1 MKKMKNI
8 LSLAAAILM
17 ITHVFG
23 QVTKPSIAPSNK
35 ALNDTIVFDILNANY
50 YSNAGSNFIEIP
62 VVLQS
67 NNPNINSFDFW
78 FQFNQ
83 TELTYVSTTSLVSGL
98 DAFSNF
104 NQANFYL
111 SNTSSG
117 TSINFNIPIN
127 VPVVKLTFQL
137 SAACN
142 LINSQDF
149 SNITTLFDGIVSSHK
164 ITAPVPSQIQVT
176 SPLPT
181 CTNNDITFTYDDFY
195 AGKPISSYN
204 WNFGNGNSS
213 NLQTDATQYGSAGS
227 YTVTLDVTTQDAC
240 VYALTFPIE
249 MMQGPVASFTT
260 VTGASQTEVV
270 FTNTSTFSAGSITQ
284 NAWDFGDGNTSNLVN
299 PTHNFPGADTYP
311 VTLTV
316 TADNGCSNTV
326 VGNVSTVGF
335 IELNKVLIQVFPNPT
350 TTVLQII
357 GELPIGAWEILDMN
371 GKRILSGFQPHSIG
385 IIHLEKLTEGKYM
398 LKLTDQTFQFMKI

>member
-1 MKKMKNI
+1 MKRI
-8 LSLAAAILM
+8 LSFLFL
-17 ITHVFG
+17 FG
-23 QVTKPSIAPSNK
+23 AFTSIAQSHSK
-35 ALNDTIVFDILNANY
+35 SVLDTMVFDLANATTTTTSGTT
-50 YSNAGSNFIEIP
+50 YSEFP
-62 VVLQS
+62 VYAITTGGIS
-67 NNPNINSFDFW
+67 SFDFW

-83 TELTYVSTTSLVSGL
+83 TELTYVSTTSLVTGL

-111 SNTSSG
+111 SNTTSG
-117 TSINFNIPIN
+117 SSINFNIPIN

-181 CTNNDITFTYDDFY
+181 CTNNDITFTYDAFY
-195 AGKPISSYN
+195 AGKPISTYD

-213 NLQTDATQYGSAGS
+213 NLQTDATQYGSPGS
-227 YTVTLDVTTQDAC
+227 YTITLDVTTQDAC
-240 VYALTFPIE
+240 VYTLTFPIE
-249 MMQGPVASFTT
+249 MMQGPIASFSTA
-260 VTGASQTEVV
+260 TGASQTEVI

-284 NAWDFGDGNTSNLVN
+284 NAWDFGDGNTSNLEN
-299 PTHNFPGADTYP
+299 PTHDFPGADTYP

-326 VGNVSTVGF
+326 VGNVSTVGL
-335 IELNKVLIQVFPNPT
+335 EQTTVLPLIMYPNPT
-350 TTVLQII
+350 SGLCTL
-357 GELPIGAWEILDMN
+357 ELPNGIDQIWIMQNDGKIIKRFDDLMSVDVIDLTNLAPGMYILCTKDQRLN
-371 GKRILSGFQPHSIG
+371 FI
-385 IIHLEKLTEGKYM
+385 KL
-398 LKLTDQTFQFMKI
+398 

>member
-1 MKKMKNI
+1 MKNI
-8 LSLAAAILM
+8 LSLAVAIFM
-17 ITHVFG
+17 IAHVFG
-23 QVTKPSIAPSNK
+23 QVTKPNIALTNK

-62 VVLQS
+62 VILKS
-67 NNPNINSFDFW
+67 SNPNINSFDFW

-83 TELTYVSTTSLVSGL
+83 TELTYVSTTSLVTGL

-117 TSINFNIPIN
+117 TSINFNVPIN

-164 ITAPVPSQIQVT
+164 ITAPLPSQIQVT
-176 SPLPT
+176 SSLPT
-181 CTNNDITFTYDDFY
+181 CTNNDITFTYDAFY
-195 AGKPISSYN
+195 AGKPISTYN

-227 YTVTLDVTTQDAC
+227 YNVSLDVTTQDAC

-249 MMQGPVASFTT
+249 IMEGPVASFTT
-260 VTGASQTEVV
+260 VTGSAQTDVV

-284 NAWDFGDGNTSNLVN
+284 NAWDFGDGNTSNLEN
-299 PTHNFPGADTYP
+299 PTHDFPGADTYP

-326 VGNVSTVGF
+326 VGDVSTIGLSEF
-335 IELNKVLIQVFPNPT
+335 NKVLIQIYPNPT
-350 TTVLQII
+350 NTVIQIKA
-357 GELPIGAWEILDMN
+357 EMPIGAWEIQDMN
-371 GKRILSGFQPHSIG
+371 GKSILFGSQANSIG
-385 IIHLEKLTEGKYM
+385 LIQIDNLAKGTYLIKFKDRAY
-398 LKLTDQTFQFMKI
+398 QFIKI

>member
-1 MKKMKNI
+1 MKNI

-17 ITHVFG
+17 VTHVFG
-23 QVTKPSIAPSNK
+23 QVSKPNMASSNK

-50 YSNAGSNFIEIP
+50 YANAGVNYIDIP
-62 VVLQS
+62 VVLKS
-67 NNPNINSFDFW
+67 SNPNINSFDFW

-83 TELTYVSTTSLVSGL
+83 TELTYVSTTSLVTGL

-117 TSINFNIPIN
+117 TSISFNVPIN

-164 ITAPVPSQIQVT
+164 ITAPLPSQIQVT
-176 SPLPT
+176 RPLPT
-181 CTNNDITFTYDDFY
+181 CSNNDITFTYDAFY
-195 AGKPISSYN
+195 AGKPISTYN

-213 NLQTDATQYGSAGS
+213 NVQTDATQYGSAGS

-249 MMQGPVASFTT
+249 IMEGPVASFTT
-260 VTGASQTEVV
+260 TTGTTQTEVV
-270 FTNTSTFSAGSITQ
+270 FTNTSTFSSGSITQ
-284 NAWDFGDGNTSNLVN
+284 NAWDFVDGNTSNLEN
-299 PTHNFPGADTYP
+299 PTHDFPGADTYP

-316 TADNGCSNTV
+316 TADNGCSNTF
-326 VGNVSTVGF
+326 VGDVSTIGLSEF
-335 IELNKVLIQVFPNPT
+335 NKVLIQIYPNPT
-350 TTVLQII
+350 NTEIQIKA
-357 GELPIGAWEILDMN
+357 EMPIGAWEILDLK
-371 GKRILSGFQPHSIG
+371 GKRMLFGTQPNSFGLIQIDNLAKG
-385 IIHLEKLTEGKYM
+385 TYLIKFKDRVY
-398 LKLTDQTFQFMKI
+398 QFIKI

>member
-1 MKKMKNI
+1 MKNI
-8 LSLAAAILM
+8 LSLAAAIFM
-17 ITHVFG
+17 SAHVFG
-23 QVTKPSIAPSNK
+23 QVSKPNMASSNK
-35 ALNDTIVFDILNANY
+35 ALNDTIVFDILNASYYATSGVNY
-50 YSNAGSNFIEIP
+50 IDIP
-62 VVLQS
+62 VVLKTT
-67 NNPNINSFDFW
+67 NTNVNSFDFW

-83 TELTYVSTTSLVSGL
+83 TELTYVSTTSLVTGL

-111 SNTSSG
+111 SNTTSG
-117 TSINFNIPIN
+117 SSINFNIPIN

-181 CTNNDITFTYDDFY
+181 CTNNDITFTYDAFY
-195 AGKPISSYN
+195 AGKPISTYD

-213 NLQTDATQYGSAGS
+213 NLQTDATQYGSPGS
-227 YTVTLDVTTQDAC
+227 YTITLDVTTQDAC
-240 VYALTFPIE
+240 VYTLTFPIE
-249 MMQGPVASFTT
+249 MMQGPIASFSTA
-260 VTGASQTEVV
+260 TGASQTEVI

-284 NAWDFGDGNTSNLVN
+284 NAWDFGDGNTSNLEN
-299 PTHNFPGADTYP
+299 PTHDFPGADTYP

-326 VGNVSTVGF
+326 VGNVSTVGL
-335 IELNKVLIQVFPNPT
+335 EQTTVLPLIMYPNPT
-350 TTVLQII
+350 SGLCTL
-357 GELPIGAWEILDMN
+357 ELPNGIDQIWIMQNDGKIIKRFDDLMSVDVIDLTNLAPGMYILCTKDQRLN
-371 GKRILSGFQPHSIG
+371 FI
-385 IIHLEKLTEGKYM
+385 KL
-398 LKLTDQTFQFMKI
+398 

>member
-1 MKKMKNI
+1 MKNI
-8 LSLAAAILM
+8 LSLAVAIFM
-17 ITHVFG
+17 IAHVFG
-23 QVTKPSIAPSNK
+23 QVAKPNIAPSNK

-50 YSNAGSNFIEIP
+50 YSNAGLNFIEIP

-104 NQANFYL
+104 NQASFYL

-117 TSINFNIPIN
+117 TSISFNIPIN
-127 VPVVKLTFQL
+127 IPVVKLTFQL

-164 ITAPVPSQIQVT
+164 ITAPLPSQIQVT

-181 CTNNDITFTYDDFY
+181 CTNNDITFTYDVFY

-204 WNFGNGNSS
+204 WDFGNGSSS
-213 NLQTDATQYGSAGS
+213 NLQTDATQYANAGS
-227 YTVTLDVTTQDAC
+227 YTVSLDVTTQDAC
-240 VYALTFPIE
+240 VYSLTFPIE
-249 MMQGPVASFTT
+249 IMQGPVASFTSA
-260 VTGASQTEVV
+260 TGASQTEVV

-284 NAWDFGDGNTSNLVN
+284 NAWDFGDGNTSNLEN
-299 PTHNFPGADTYP
+299 PTHDFPGADTYP
-311 VTLTV
+311 VSLTV
-316 TADNGCSNTV
+316 TSDNGCSNTV
-326 VGNVSTVGF
+326 VGNVSTVGILDF
-335 IELNKVLIQVFPNPT
+335 NKVFIQVYPNPT
-350 TTVLQII
+350 TTVLQIK
-357 GELPIGAWEILDMN
+357 GELPIGPWEILDLK
-371 GKRILSGFQPHSIG
+371 GKRMLYGSLPNSFGLIQIDNLSKGTY
-385 IIHLEKLTEGKYM
+385 L
-398 LKLTDQTFQFMKI
+398 LKCTDQAFQFIKF

>member
-1 MKKMKNI
+1 MKNI
-8 LSLAAAILM
+8 LSLAAAIFM
-17 ITHVFG
+17 IAHVFG
-23 QVTKPSIAPSNK
+23 QVTRPNITPSNNK

-62 VVLQS
+62 VILKS

-83 TELTYVSTTSLVSGL
+83 TELTYVSTTSLVTGL

-164 ITAPVPSQIQVT
+164 ITAPLPSQIQVA

-181 CTNNDITFTYDDFY
+181 CTNNDITFTYDAFY
-195 AGKPISSYN
+195 AGKPISTYN
-204 WNFGNGNSS
+204 WDFGNSTLS
-213 NLQTDATQYGSAGS
+213 NLQTDSTQYPNAGS
-227 YTVTLDVTTQDAC
+227 YTVSLDVTTQDAC
-240 VYALTFPIE
+240 VYSLTFPIE
-249 MMQGPVASFTT
+249 IMQGPVASFTSA
-260 VTGASQTEVV
+260 TGASLTEIV
-270 FTNTSTFSAGSITQ
+270 FTSTSTFSSGSITQ
-284 NAWDFGDGNTSNLVN
+284 YAWDFGDGNTSNLEN
-299 PTHNFPGADTYP
+299 PTHDFPGADTYP

-316 TADNGCSNTV
+316 TADNSCSNTV
-326 VGNVSTVGF
+326 VGNVSTVGL
-335 IELNKVLIQVFPNPT
+335 IEFNKVMIEVFPNPT
-350 TTVLQII
+350 TTVLQIK
-357 GELPIGAWEILDMN
+357 GELPIGPWEILDLK
-371 GKRILSGFQPHSIG
+371 GKSLLFGTQPNSFGLIQIENLSKGTYVIKF
-385 IIHLEKLTEGKYM
+385 K
-398 LKLTDQTFQFMKI
+398 DQAFQFIKI

>member
-1 MKKMKNI
+1 MKKT
-8 LSLAAAILM
+8 LSLLLGLFIISVLNAQI
-17 ITHVFG
+17 
-23 QVTKPSIAPSNK
+23 QKPNASAK
-35 ALNDTIVFDILNANY
+35 ALSDTIVFDILNANY

-62 VVLQS
+62 VILKS
-67 NNPNINSFDFW
+67 SNPNINSFDFW

-83 TELTYVSTTSLVSGL
+83 TELTYVSTTSLVTGL

-181 CTNNDITFTYDDFY
+181 CTNNDITFTYDSTY
-195 AGKPISSYN
+195 SGKQISNYN
-204 WNFGNGNSS
+204 WDFGNGATS
-213 NLQTDATQYGSAGS
+213 NLQTDFTHYVSAGNYIVS
-227 YTVTLDVTTQDAC
+227 LEINTIDGCTYTQ
-240 VYALTFPIE
+240 TFPIE
-249 MMQGPVASFTT
+249 IMEGPIASFTT
-260 VTGASQTEVV
+260 ATGASQTEVV

-284 NAWDFGDGNTSNLVN
+284 NAWDFGDGNTSNLEN
-299 PTHNFPGADTYP
+299 PTHDFPGADTYP

-316 TADNGCSNTV
+316 TADNGCSNTY
-326 VGNVSTVGF
+326 VGNVSTVGLAESMMF
-335 IELNKVLIQVFPNPT
+335 QFALYPNPSSAN
-350 TTVLQII
+350 LNII
-357 GELPIGAWEILDMN
+357 SDREIGAWQIEDWT
-371 GKRILSGFQPHSIG
+371 GKCVLKGKEPNHSTTISIDKLASGQY
-385 IIHLEKLTEGKYM
+385 T
-398 LKLTDQTFQFMKI
+398 LKIDNQTKIYLKG

>member
-1 MKKMKNI
+1 MKNI

-17 ITHVFG
+17 VTHVFG
-23 QVTKPSIAPSNK
+23 QVSKPNMASSNK

-50 YSNAGSNFIEIP
+50 YANAGVNYIDIP
-62 VVLQS
+62 VVLKS
-67 NNPNINSFDFW
+67 SNPNVNSFDFW

-83 TELTYVSTTSLVSGL
+83 TELTYVSTTSLVTGL

-117 TSINFNIPIN
+117 TSISFNVPIN

-164 ITAPVPSQIQVT
+164 ITAPIPAPIQVT

-181 CTNNDITFTYDDFY
+181 CTNNDITFSYDSFY
-195 AGKPISSYN
+195 AGKPISTYN
-204 WNFGNGNSS
+204 WDFGNGATS
-213 NLQTDATQYGSAGS
+213 NLQTDSTHYANAGS
-227 YTVTLDVTTQDAC
+227 YTVSLNLTTQDAC
-240 VYALTFPIE
+240 VYAQTFPIE
-249 MMQGPVASFTT
+249 IMEGPVASFTAA
-260 VTGASQTEVV
+260 TGTTQTEVI

-284 NAWDFGDGNTSNLVN
+284 NAWDFGDGITSNLVN
-299 PTHNFPGADTYP
+299 PTHDFPGADTYP

-316 TADNGCSNTV
+316 TADNGCKNSV
-326 VGNVSTVGF
+326 VGNVSTVGLEQTTF
-335 IELNKVLIQVFPNPT
+335 LPLVMYPNPT
-350 TTVLQII
+350 SGLCTL
-357 GELPIGAWEILDMN
+357 ELPN
-371 GKRILSGFQPHSIG
+371 GIDQIWIMQNDGKIIKRFDDLMPVDVIDLTNLAAGMY
-385 IIHLEKLTEGKYM
+385 IICTSEQRLNFIKL
-398 LKLTDQTFQFMKI
+398 

>member
-1 MKKMKNI
+1 MKNI
-8 LSLAAAILM
+8 LTLAAAIFM
-17 ITHVFG
+17 SAHVFG
-23 QVTKPSIAPSNK
+23 QVSKPNMASSNK
-35 ALNDTIVFDILNANY
+35 ALNDTIVFDILNASYYATSGVNY
-50 YSNAGSNFIEIP
+50 IDIP
-62 VVLQS
+62 VVLKTT
-67 NNPNINSFDFW
+67 NTNVNSFDFW

-83 TELTYVSTTSLVSGL
+83 TELTYVSTTSLVTGL

-111 SNTSSG
+111 SNTTSG
-117 TSINFNIPIN
+117 SSINFNIPIN

-164 ITAPVPSQIQVT
+164 ITAPVPSQIQVA

-249 MMQGPVASFTT
+249 IMQGPVASFTT

-316 TADNGCSNTV
+316 TADNGCSHTV
-326 VGNVSTVGF
+326 IGDVSTVGL
-335 IELNKVLIQVFPNPT
+335 EQSTALPLLMYPNPT
-350 TTVLQII
+350 SGLCTL
-357 GELPIGAWEILDMN
+357 ELPN
-371 GKRILSGFQPHSIG
+371 GIDQIWIMQNDGKIIKRFDDLMSVDVIDLTNLAPGMY
-385 IIHLEKLTEGKYM
+385 IICTKEQRLNLIKL
-398 LKLTDQTFQFMKI
+398 

>member
-1 MKKMKNI
+1 MKNI
-8 LSLAAAILM
+8 LSLAVAIFM
-17 ITHVFG
+17 IAHVFG
-23 QVTKPSIAPSNK
+23 QVAKPNIAPSNK

-104 NQANFYL
+104 NQASFYL

-117 TSINFNIPIN
+117 TSISFNIPIN

-149 SNITTLFDGIVSSHK
+149 SNVTTLFDGIVSSHK
-164 ITAPVPSQIQVT
+164 ITAPLPSQIQVT

-181 CTNNDITFTYDDFY
+181 CTNNDITFTYDAFY

-204 WNFGNGNSS
+204 WDFGNGSSS
-213 NLQTDATQYGSAGS
+213 NLQTDATQYASAGS
-227 YTVTLDVTTQDAC
+227 YTVSLDVTTQDAC
-240 VYALTFPIE
+240 VYSLTFPIE
-249 MMQGPVASFTT
+249 VMEGPVASFTSA
-260 VTGASQTEVV
+260 TGASQTEVV

-284 NAWDFGDGNTSNLVN
+284 NAWDFGDGNTSNLEN
-299 PTHNFPGADTYP
+299 PTHDFPGADTYP
-311 VTLTV
+311 VSLTV
-316 TADNGCSNTV
+316 TSDNGCSNTV
-326 VGNVSTVGF
+326 VGNVSTVGILDF
-335 IELNKVLIQVFPNPT
+335 NKVFIQVYPNPT
-350 TTVLQII
+350 TTVLQIK
-357 GELPIGAWEILDMN
+357 GELPIGPWEILDLK
-371 GKRILSGFQPHSIG
+371 GKRMLYGSLLNSFGLIQIDNLSKGTY
-385 IIHLEKLTEGKYM
+385 L
-398 LKLTDQTFQFMKI
+398 LKCTDQAFQFIKF

>member
-1 MKKMKNI
+1 MKNI
-8 LSLAAAILM
+8 LSLAAAIFM
-17 ITHVFG
+17 SAHVFG
-23 QVTKPSIAPSNK
+23 QVSKPNMASSNK
-35 ALNDTIVFDILNANY
+35 ALNDTIVFDILNASYYATSGVNY
-50 YSNAGSNFIEIP
+50 IDIP
-62 VVLQS
+62 VVLKTT
-67 NNPNINSFDFW
+67 NTNVNSFDFW

-83 TELTYVSTTSLVSGL
+83 TELTYVSTTSLVTGL

-181 CTNNDITFTYDDFY
+181 CTNNDITFTYDAFY
-195 AGKPISSYN
+195 AGKPISTYD

-213 NLQTDATQYGSAGS
+213 NLQTDATQYGSPGS
-227 YTVTLDVTTQDAC
+227 YTITLDVTTQDAC
-240 VYALTFPIE
+240 VYTLTFPIE
-249 MMQGPVASFTT
+249 MMQGPIASFSTA
-260 VTGASQTEVV
+260 TGASQTEVI

-284 NAWDFGDGNTSNLVN
+284 NAWDFGDGNTSNLEN
-299 PTHNFPGADTYP
+299 PTHDFPGADTYP

-326 VGNVSTVGF
+326 VGNVSTVGL
-335 IELNKVLIQVFPNPT
+335 EQTTVLPLIMYPNPT
-350 TTVLQII
+350 SGLCTL
-357 GELPIGAWEILDMN
+357 ELPNGIDQIWIMQNDGKIIKRFDDLMSVDVIDLTNLAPGMYILCTKDQRLN
-371 GKRILSGFQPHSIG
+371 FI
-385 IIHLEKLTEGKYM
+385 KL
-398 LKLTDQTFQFMKI
+398 

>member
-1 MKKMKNI
+1 MKNI
-8 LSLAAAILM
+8 LSLAAAIFM

-23 QVTKPSIAPSNK
+23 QVTKPNMASSNK

-50 YSNAGSNFIEIP
+50 YANAGVNYIDIP
-62 VVLQS
+62 VLLKS
-67 NNPNINSFDFW
+67 SNPNINSFDFW

-117 TSINFNIPIN
+117 TSISFNVPIN

-164 ITAPVPSQIQVT
+164 ITAPLPSQIQVT

-181 CTNNDITFTYDDFY
+181 CTNNDITFTYDAFY
-195 AGKPISSYN
+195 AGKPISTYD
-204 WNFGNGNSS
+204 WNFSNGNTS

-249 MMQGPVASFTT
+249 IMQGPVASFTT
-260 VTGASQTEVV
+260 VTGSTQTEVI

-284 NAWDFGDGNTSNLVN
+284 NAWDFGDGNTSNLEN
-299 PTHNFPGADTYP
+299 PTHDFPGADTYP

-326 VGNVSTVGF
+326 VGNVSTVGL
-335 IELNKVLIQVFPNPT
+335 IEFNKVLIQVFPNPT
-350 TTVLQII
+350 TTVLQIK
-357 GELPIGAWEILDMN
+357 GELPIGPWEILDLK
-371 GKRILSGFQPHSIG
+371 GKRMLFGSQPNYFGLIQIDNLSKGTYLIKF
-385 IIHLEKLTEGKYM
+385 K
-398 LKLTDQTFQFMKI
+398 DQAHQFIKI

>member
-8 LSLAAAILM
+8 LSLAAAIFM
-17 ITHVFG
+17 IAHVFG

-117 TSINFNIPIN
+117 TSISFNVPIN

-164 ITAPVPSQIQVT
+164 ITAPIPSQIQVT

-181 CTNNDITFTYDDFY
+181 CTNNDITFTYDAFY
-195 AGKPISSYN
+195 AGKPISTYN
-204 WNFGNGNSS
+204 WDFGNSTSS
-213 NLQTDATQYGSAGS
+213 SLQTDATQYANSGS
-227 YTVTLDVTTQDAC
+227 YMVTLDVTTQDAC
-240 VYALTFPIE
+240 VYSLTFPIE
-249 MMQGPVASFTT
+249 IMEGPVASFTSA
-260 VTGASQTEVV
+260 TGASQTEVV
-270 FTNTSTFSAGSITQ
+270 FTNTSSFSAGSITQ
-284 NAWDFGDGNTSNLVN
+284 NAWDFGDGSTSNLEN
-299 PTHNFPGADTYP
+299 PTHDFPGADTYP

-316 TADNGCSNTV
+316 TADNGCKNSV
-326 VGNVSTVGF
+326 VGNVSTVGL
-335 IELNKVLIQVFPNPT
+335 EQTSVFPLLMYPNPT
-350 TTVLQII
+350 SGLCTLELTNGIDHIWITQNDGKII
-357 GELPIGAWEILDMN
+357 KRFDDLMSVDVIDLTNLAPGMYILCTKDQRLN
-371 GKRILSGFQPHSIG
+371 LI
-385 IIHLEKLTEGKYM
+385 KL
-398 LKLTDQTFQFMKI
+398 

>member
-1 MKKMKNI
+1 MKNI
-8 LSLAAAILM
+8 LSLAAAILL

-23 QVTKPSIAPSNK
+23 QVSKPNMASSNK

-50 YSNAGSNFIEIP
+50 YANAGVNYIDIP
-62 VVLQS
+62 VVLKS
-67 NNPNINSFDFW
+67 SNPNVNSFDFW

-83 TELTYVSTTSLVSGL
+83 TELTYVSTTSLVTGL

-117 TSINFNIPIN
+117 TSISFNVPIN

-164 ITAPVPSQIQVT
+164 ITAPIPAPIQVT

-181 CTNNDITFTYDDFY
+181 CTNNDITFTYDSFY
-195 AGKPISSYN
+195 AGKPISNYN
-204 WNFGNGNSS
+204 WDFGNGATS
-213 NLQTDATQYGSAGS
+213 NLQTDSTHYANAGS
-227 YTVTLDVTTQDAC
+227 YTVSLNLTTQDAC
-240 VYALTFPIE
+240 VYAQTFPIDIME
-249 MMQGPVASFTT
+249 GPVASFTAA
-260 VTGASQTEVV
+260 TGTTQTEVI

-284 NAWDFGDGNTSNLVN
+284 NAWDFGDGNTSNQVN
-299 PTHNFPGADTYP
+299 PTHDFPGADSYP

-316 TADNGCSNTV
+316 TADNGCKNSV
-326 VGNVSTVGF
+326 VGNVSTVGLL
-335 IELNKVLIQVFPNPT
+335 ELNQVFVQISPNPT
-350 TTVLQII
+350 ISELQMKAEMQI
-357 GELPIGAWEILDMN
+357 GTWEILDMN
-371 GKRILSGFQPHSIG
+371 GKRILSGFQPNSKG

-398 LKLTDQTFQFMKI
+398 LKLTDQTYPFIKI

>member
-1 MKKMKNI
+1 MKNI
-8 LSLAAAILM
+8 LSLAAAIFM
-17 ITHVFG
+17 SAHVFG
-23 QVTKPSIAPSNK
+23 QVSKPIIASSNK

-50 YSNAGSNFIEIP
+50 YSNTGSNFIEIP
-62 VVLQS
+62 VILKS
-67 NNPNINSFDFW
+67 SNPNINSFDFW

-83 TELTYVSTTSLVSGL
+83 TELTYVSTTSLVTGL

-111 SNTSSG
+111 SNTTSG
-117 TSINFNIPIN
+117 SSINFNIPIN

-164 ITAPVPSQIQVT
+164 ISASVPSQIQVA

-181 CTNNDITFTYDDFY
+181 CTNNDITFTYDAFY
-195 AGKPISSYN
+195 AGKPISTYD

-249 MMQGPVASFTT
+249 IMQGPLASFTT
-260 VTGASQTEVV
+260 VTGASQTEVL

-316 TADNGCSNTV
+316 TADNGCSHTV
-326 VGNVSTVGF
+326 IGDVSTVGL
-335 IELNKVLIQVFPNPT
+335 EQSTALPLLMHPNPT
-350 TTVLQII
+350 SGLCTL
-357 GELPIGAWEILDMN
+357 ELPN
-371 GKRILSGFQPHSIG
+371 GIDQIWIMQNDGKIIKRFDELMSVDVIDLTNLAPGMY
-385 IIHLEKLTEGKYM
+385 IICTKDQRLNLIKL
-398 LKLTDQTFQFMKI
+398 

>member
-1 MKKMKNI
+1 M
-8 LSLAAAILM
+8 
-17 ITHVFG
+17 
-23 QVTKPSIAPSNK
+23 
-35 ALNDTIVFDILNANY
+35 
-50 YSNAGSNFIEIP
+50 
-62 VVLQS
+62 
-67 NNPNINSFDFW
+67 
-78 FQFNQ
+78 
-83 TELTYVSTTSLVSGL
+83 STTSLVTGL

-117 TSINFNIPIN
+117 TSINFNVPIN

-164 ITAPVPSQIQVT
+164 ITAPVPSQIQVA

-204 WNFGNGNSS
+204 WNFGNGNFS

-249 MMQGPVASFTT
+249 IMQGPVASFTT

-316 TADNGCSNTV
+316 TADNGCSHTV
-326 VGNVSTVGF
+326 IGDVSTVGL
-335 IELNKVLIQVFPNPT
+335 EQSTALPLLMYPNPT
-350 TTVLQII
+350 SGLCTL
-357 GELPIGAWEILDMN
+357 ELPN
-371 GKRILSGFQPHSIG
+371 GIDQIWIMQNDGKIIKRFDDLMSVDVIDLTNLAPGMY
-385 IIHLEKLTEGKYM
+385 IICTKEQRLNLIKL
-398 LKLTDQTFQFMKI
+398 